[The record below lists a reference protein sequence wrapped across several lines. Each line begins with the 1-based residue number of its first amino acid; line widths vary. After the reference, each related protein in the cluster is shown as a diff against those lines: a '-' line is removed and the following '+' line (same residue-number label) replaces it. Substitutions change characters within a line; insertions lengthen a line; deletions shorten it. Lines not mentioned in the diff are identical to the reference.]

1 MYLQHGFISA
11 LVMVEHTTL
20 TWDITV
26 FAVILFFTVF
36 PNFSKSCEKR
46 CMTAIN

>member
-20 TWDITV
+20 TWDNTV
-26 FAVILFFTVF
+26 FAVILLIFFAVF
-36 PNFSKSCEKR
+36 PNFSKS
-46 CMTAIN
+46 